1 MVVNFLLCK
10 FHYFLHWILKNEDKK
25 FMATRRC
32 SLGIEFFSLLEML
45 IKSQHSWGKFE
56 AKALNQYERDAW
68 VFYYYYYF
76 FFFCSY
82 QNNKLIIRDQQNIY
96 LH

>member
-56 AKALNQYERDAW
+56 AKALNQMREMLE
-68 VFYYYYYF
+68 YF
-76 FFFCSY
+76 IIIIIFFFCSY

>member
-68 VFYYYYYF
+68 VFYYYYYYYYF
-76 FFFCSY
+76 FAHI
-82 QNNKLIIRDQQNIY
+82 KIIN
-96 LH
+96 